1 MTSALFSPIK
11 LRELELENRV
21 IVSPMCQYSAD
32 DGSATDWHLMHL
44 GNFALSGVGLLMVE
58 ASGVEAAGRITP
70 GCLGIYSD
78 DNERALDRV
87 LKFCRQHGA
96 AKIGMQLA
104 HAGRKAST
112 ALPWNGGAPLGDDE
126 GGWQTYGPSAVAFAD
141 GWRTPKAMQRVDLDR
156 IRDAFV
162 EAARRC
168 LRLDFDLIELH
179 AAHGY
184 LMHEFL
190 SPISNRRED
199 EYGGSP
205 ENRMRYPLEV
215 FAAVRD
221 VWPENRP
228 LGVRVS
234 ASEWIEGGWTLDDSV
249 VFAGKLKGLGCDF
262 IDASGGGNSP
272 DRPPVGTSG
281 QGYQVDFAE
290 RIKKDA
296 DIPTIAV
303 GMIRD
308 PEFAENIV
316 ASGQADMVA
325 LARGLLYDPRWAWH
339 AAEELGASAAYP
351 AQYIR
356 AHPDNWP
363 KAFPNR
369 DKS

>member
-1 MTSALFSPIK
+1 MPSVLFSPLK
-11 LRELELENRV
+11 LRGLELQNRV
-21 IVSPMCQYSAD
+21 VVAPMCQYSAE

-44 GNFALSGVGLLMVE
+44 GGFALSGVGLMIVE
-58 ASGVEAAGRITP
+58 ATGVEAAGRITP
-70 GCLGIYSD
+70 GCLGLYSD
-78 DNERALDRV
+78 ENEQALSRV
-87 LKFCRQHGA
+87 LTFCRQHGS

-104 HAGRKAST
+104 HAGRKASA
-112 ALPWNGGAPLGDDE
+112 ALPWGGGTSLDDDN
-126 GGWQTYGPSAVAFAD
+126 GGWQTYGPSAVPFAD
-141 GWRTPKAMQRVDLDR
+141 GWRVPKAMDRADMDR

-162 EAARRC
+162 EATRRSM
-168 LRLDFDLIELH
+168 RLGFDLIELH

-199 EYGGSP
+199 EYGGSL
-205 ENRMRYPLEV
+205 ENRMRFPLEV
-215 FAAVRD
+215 FSAIRD
-221 VWPENRP
+221 VWPQDKP

-234 ASEWIEGGWTLDDSV
+234 STEWIDGGWTLENSI
-249 VFAGKLKGLGCDF
+249 VFAGRLKELGCDF

-281 QGYQVDFAE
+281 EGYQVEFAE

-296 DIPTIAV
+296 DIATIAV

-308 PEFAENIV
+308 PHFAENIV

-339 AAEELGASAAYP
+339 AAEELGASAPYP
-351 AQYIR
+351 KQYMR
-356 AHPDNWP
+356 AHPDTWP

-369 DKS
+369 NKD